1 MKRNMKQGVLILFM
15 LTCFLMENRLFAQ
28 DFKNEEVRKL
38 LISAGE
44 LEQED
49 KCSYYAY
56 EIETS
61 NMMTSL
67 DTCGVYRIGAHVSE
81 SYEHILLLDKQKTI
95 FIDCHKKDLA
105 QALKLLFSFF
115 GVPDVNHLRC
125 ILHEYHTLLFIV
137 YTKSEKEQDGLSM
150 TGRS

>member
-1 MKRNMKQGVLILFM
+1 MKQGVLILFM

-115 GVPDVNHLRC
+115 DNCSHRF
-125 ILHEYHTLLFIV
+125 TD
-137 YTKSEKEQDGLSM
+137 SEKLSYIEGVVSIYSENE
-150 TGRS
+150 TAIPW